1 MSYTSPLEEES
12 SSLTTRILLFDE
24 IKIRLNDSKALV
36 ELDEIKRV
44 LGWHR
49 IEENE
54 QLKKEIEQLTDALS
68 DLEKA
73 IGERNSREIKISS
86 FINEKTQTQ
95 PSLQRKG
102 QERGRRK
109 GGGRRGGKE
118 VIVSSE
124 SINTVVDPAFERGL
138 LEAQIAFFVDR
149 LRRHSS
155 APLVGSETS
164 IKGLATIGEKHIS
177 SKRPQ
182 TATNRSI
189 DEQLQVSTQKQSSSS
204 SSSSS
209 SLRSTFTNTNI
220 LISNEPSSDA
230 NLLPIRSAGSGSG
243 VGVAI
248 SNSRPATGSSFA
260 SGGRSSSA
268 GGSSYLS
275 TGREALDSVGLL
287 SPSSPSLLLNNPSSS
302 GNIGGSRKLWDTD
315 DIESRTA
322 ITALKAAL
330 QEETETLEQDVEWL
344 HAQMEAL
351 MSSIDDEP
359 TNLSSSSSSSSSIDQ
374 RHHREILE
382 EAEAALISDGKED
395 LTALRVLKKDLQ
407 RTYLQSE
414 ECREITKTPLILSNK
429 ASSSSSSTQN
439 RELEG
444 QGVISTGLSNLSI
457 TGTNGSM
464 SSKTTT
470 ISSTSL
476 SSSSSSSSSSSV
488 LSTDDQAAA
497 ARMRARRGLPTRL
510 GTGSTTNMITTEGV
524 KVKTISSSSDSSSL
538 SLDDERFFS

>member
-12 SSLTTRILLFDE
+12 SSLTTPILLFDE

-73 IGERNSREIKISS
+73 IGERNSREIKNSS

-102 QERGRRK
+102 QERGIRK
-109 GGGRRGGKE
+109 GGGRKGGKE

-164 IKGLATIGEKHIS
+164 IGLATIGEKHIS

-209 SLRSTFTNTNI
+209 SSLRSTFTNTNI

-230 NLLPIRSAGSGSG
+230 NLLPIRSAGSGSGSG

-359 TNLSSSSSSSSSIDQ
+359 TNLSSSSSSSTSIDQ

-414 ECREITKTPLILSNK
+414 ECREITKTTLSLSNK
-429 ASSSSSSTQN
+429 ASSSSSSSTQN

-444 QGVISTGLSNLSI
+444 QGVILTGLSNLSI

-476 SSSSSSSSSSSV
+476 SSSSSSSSV

-524 KVKTISSSSDSSSL
+524 KTISSDTTSL
-538 SLDDERFFS
+538 ALDDERFFS